1 MNREEVFYL
10 LPYLISLA
18 LSLGIFIYA
27 WRHRHVRGA
36 RAYAWFVAGQIL
48 TIISFIFEL
57 ISPNLQTKIMWDKL
71 QWLTDSLLVF
81 IPFLL
86 FSVQF
91 SEHKL
96 KKPRLT
102 WAYWISVPI
111 LFTLFLLTDN
121 VHHLLYPNPHL
132 SADRPF
138 RDLQYDFTFVV
149 YLYSFLYIYGANFYG
164 IGLLIKRAI
173 QPFNVF
179 RYQFWTIAIGFSIP
193 LVLSFFSLANI
204 KITPQRDISPFTFA
218 IGNLVVV
225 WGLFRYRLLDVVPI
239 AREQIFE
246 NIADPVVVLDAINRI
261 VDVNPAALRLLGRS
275 STETIGHVSNEAFAR
290 WPVLVS
296 ELEYLDIERRE
307 IAIQEDD
314 DTFFYDLKISPI
326 YNANHQ
332 MIGRILVAHD
342 ITRYKTLESGY
353 RILSEELEQRVK
365 ERTDELRHIAE
376 RYRAVVENQTEFI
389 VRWKPDGT
397 RTFVN
402 EAYLRYWGITI
413 EDALAIN
420 FFSHIAEEDRPEVE
434 KNITSLLAGTLN
446 AITETHRVV
455 KPDGSIGWQEWTD
468 QVIRDAS
475 GQIVELQSVGRDI
488 TERKQAEE
496 ALRESEAIY
505 RQAIEV
511 AGAVPYRQSYGEGF
525 VTNYDFIGEGIREIT
540 GYGPEEFSEQVWDS
554 LVQET
559 NLLGEL
565 SQYTWREAI
574 ARVRTGATSIWQCEQ
589 RIRTRDGKIRWVY
602 EAAVELRDK
611 NGKSHGSIG
620 LFQDITERKQAE
632 ETVIK
637 QLAFDELMTGIL
649 THFATCSYLEVD
661 ICIENALREVA
672 AFLGGDFADILLLA
686 EDKKSWNSTHHWM
699 SPQIKQTIQPTQNI
713 PAGTLLWSENKIL
726 QGEALR
732 INSLDDYPPEAL
744 EDRQFGESEGIQSLL
759 SVPIRGK
766 EQSVFGIID
775 LAAYN
780 HQITWEDSDVT
791 HLKLI
796 GDAIAN
802 LLELKRA
809 ELALQKSELKHRLLF
824 ESANDSIFIMQD
836 AQFIDCNSKTLEM
849 FGCRR
854 EEILGKM
861 PTDFSPVMQPDGQTS
876 IEKAREKINE
886 VLNGKPQFFEW
897 KHSRLDGTPFDAEVS
912 LSLLELEHEIF
923 IQAIVRDITERKQA
937 EDALRN
943 SEERFSKAFQ
953 ESPSIITISKI
964 NDGILLEVNDAF
976 EKIIGYARE
985 EALGKTMAELR
996 VWANWADRERLL
1008 PTLLANGKVRN
1019 EEIQFQT
1026 KSGKLLT
1033 CLLSA
1038 ELIELDGEKC
1048 VLSVV
1053 EDITERKIS
1062 ELRILHLNRLYIT
1075 ISQINQTIV
1084 HAHDKDSLFSEICRV
1099 AIDHGRFRMAWI
1111 GLLNKTNET
1120 IKPIAFAGEELG
1132 YLEKLNIRYHDPI
1145 LGRGP
1150 TGIAL
1155 HEGRCIICQDIG
1167 SDPRMLPWRE
1177 AALSRGYLSSA
1188 AVPIREQGRVVGA
1201 LTVYADEANGF
1212 DAENEGLLEQIG
1224 QDVSFALDS
1233 IQAEAER
1240 KRAEAN
1246 LEEAYDT
1253 TLEGW
1258 AKALELRDKETE
1270 GHSRRVTETTLS
1282 VARAMGFSE
1291 EELVQIRRGSILH
1304 DIGKMGIPDQ
1314 ILRKEGPLTDEE
1326 RQIVLKHPD
1335 TAYNLLK
1342 QIPYL
1347 EKALEIPYCHHE
1359 KWDGTGYP
1367 RGLAGE
1373 EIPLSARIFA
1383 IVDVWDALS
1392 SDRPYRK
1399 AWSRE
1404 KVVEY
1409 LKNDIGKHFD
1419 PRVADV
1425 FLALVEK
1432 GEI

>member
-1 MNREEVFYL
+1 MNREEFFYL
-10 LPYLISLA
+10 LPYLISLG

-27 WRHRHVRGA
+27 WRHRRARGA
-36 RAYAWFVAGQIL
+36 RAYTWFVAGQTL
-48 TIISFIFEL
+48 TIASFIFEL

-91 SEHKL
+91 SEHQL
-96 KKPRLT
+96 KRPRLT
-102 WAYWISVPI
+102 WAYWIGAPS

-121 VHHLLYPNPHL
+121 VHHLLYLNPHL
-132 SADRPF
+132 STDHPF
-138 RDLQYDFTFVV
+138 RDLQYDFSLVV

-164 IGLLIKRAI
+164 IGLLIRCAI

-218 IGNLVVV
+218 IGNLVIA
-225 WGLFRYRLLDVVPI
+225 WGLFRYRLLDIVPI
-239 AREQIFE
+239 AREKILE
-246 NIADPVVVLDAINRI
+246 NIADPVVVLDATNRI
-261 VDVNPAALRLLGRS
+261 VDINPAALKLLGRS
-275 STETIGHVSNEAFAR
+275 STETIGLVSNEAFAR
-290 WPVLVS
+290 WPILVS
-296 ELEYLDIERRE
+296 ELEYLDIDRRE
-307 IAIQEDD
+307 IAIREAD

-326 YNANHQ
+326 YNANRQ

-365 ERTDELRHIAE
+365 ERTNELRHIAE

-402 EAYLRYWGITI
+402 EAYLRYWSITL

-420 FFSHIAEEDRPEVE
+420 FFSHIAEGDRPGVE

-446 AITETHRVV
+446 TITDTHRVV

-475 GQIVELQSVGRDI
+475 GQIVELQSVGRDV

-511 AGAVPYRQSYGEGF
+511 AGAVPYRQSYPGEEF
-525 VTNYDFIGEGIREIT
+525 HIDYDFIGDGIRQIT
-540 GYGPEEFSEQVWDS
+540 GYGPDEFHEDLWDS
-554 LVQET
+554 IVQESHPT
-559 NLLGEL
+559 GEL
-565 SQYTWREAI
+565 AQYSWREAVH
-574 ARVRTGATSIWQCEQ
+574 RVRTGASPIWQCEH
-589 RIRTRDGKIRWVY
+589 RIQARNGETRWVY

-611 NGKSHGSIG
+611 DGQSHGSIG
-620 LFQDITERKQAE
+620 LFQDITERKRAE
-632 ETVIK
+632 V
-637 QLAFDELMTGIL
+637 
-649 THFATCSYLEVD
+649 
-661 ICIENALREVA
+661 ALR
-672 AFLGGDFADILLLA
+672 
-686 EDKKSWNSTHHWM
+686 K
-699 SPQIKQTIQPTQNI
+699 
-713 PAGTLLWSENKIL
+713 
-726 QGEALR
+726 
-732 INSLDDYPPEAL
+732 
-744 EDRQFGESEGIQSLL
+744 
-759 SVPIRGK
+759 
-766 EQSVFGIID
+766 
-775 LAAYN
+775 
-780 HQITWEDSDVT
+780 
-791 HLKLI
+791 
-796 GDAIAN
+796 
-802 LLELKRA
+802 
-809 ELALQKSELKHRLLF
+809 
-824 ESANDSIFIMQD
+824 
-836 AQFIDCNSKTLEM
+836 
-849 FGCRR
+849 
-854 EEILGKM
+854 
-861 PTDFSPVMQPDGQTS
+861 
-876 IEKAREKINE
+876 
-886 VLNGKPQFFEW
+886 
-897 KHSRLDGTPFDAEVS
+897 
-912 LSLLELEHEIF
+912 
-923 IQAIVRDITERKQA
+923 
-937 EDALRN
+937 

-953 ESPSIITISKI
+953 TSPVIITIFQISNGK
-964 NDGILLEVNDAF
+964 LLEVNESF
-976 EKIIGYARE
+976 EKISGYTRE
-985 EALGKTMAELR
+985 ETIGKTSVEMGLWAIRTDRDNIMQNILTNGELKG
-996 VWANWADRERLL
+996 A
-1008 PTLLANGKVRN
+1008 
-1019 EEIQFQT
+1019 EIQFRT
-1026 KSGKLLT
+1026 KHGDILT
-1033 CLLSA
+1033 CLCSA
-1038 ELIELDGEKC
+1038 ELIELGGEQC
-1048 VLSVV
+1048 ALAVI
-1053 EDITERKIS
+1053 EDITERKKA

-1084 HAHDKDSLFSEICRV
+1084 HAHDKESLFGEICRV
-1099 AIDHGRFRMAWI
+1099 AIDHGQFRMAWI
-1111 GLLNKTNET
+1111 GLLNET
-1120 IKPIAFAGEELG
+1120 SDTVKPIAFAGEELG
-1132 YLEKLNIRYHDPI
+1132 YLENLNIRYHDPI
-1145 LGRGP
+1145 LGWGP

-1155 HEGRCIICQDIG
+1155 HEGHCIICQDIG

-1270 GHSRRVTETTLS
+1270 GHSRRVTETTLA

-1291 EELVQIRRGSILH
+1291 GEILHIRRGSILH

-1347 EKALEIPYCHHE
+1347 EKALEIPHSHHE

-1367 RGLAGE
+1367 RGLKGE

-1383 IVDVWDALS
+1383 IIDVWDALS

-1399 AWSRE
+1399 AWTRE

-1425 FLALVEK
+1425 FLAMVEK